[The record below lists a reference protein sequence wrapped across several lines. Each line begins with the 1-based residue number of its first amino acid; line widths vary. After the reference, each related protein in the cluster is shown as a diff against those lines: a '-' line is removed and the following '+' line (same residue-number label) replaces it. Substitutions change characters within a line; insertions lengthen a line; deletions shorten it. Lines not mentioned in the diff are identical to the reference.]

1 MKNSDREQSN
11 QDAEE
16 AKCRSC
22 KRVEWITFVMPRKL
36 NSFIYSK
43 RNLLLATIFA
53 VASYF
58 LIPSQPEMVRRV
70 VATFVFAAGC
80 WVLEV
85 FPLPITGL
93 MIPVVLSLLGVFSPQ
108 EAFAPFSNSIIFLM
122 IGGLVLGQAIKKH
135 GLDRWI
141 GYNLIIYSKGKID
154 RLVLLTM
161 LATAFLS
168 MWMSNTVAIAVILPV
183 ALSIL
188 TAIPEQLVNLRK
200 KMLLGISIST
210 SLGGMA
216 MLTGSTPAMIVA
228 ALLGQEGTFGF
239 LQWAYYGLPV
249 SLGSLAIAFLI
260 LKRMFPSPRLT
271 LNVDEIIEQKKQTE
285 RFTGSQKRVL
295 SIFLGTIILW
305 FMGGQIEE
313 MLGMPASISSAALVS
328 ILAILVMFGS
338 NLLDLRDLQAIQW
351 ELMFLVGGGLL
362 LGEAMITSGAAGQ
375 ISGAL
380 FSLNNFAPTIVL
392 PLVFG
397 MISLILTNFISNSA
411 TGAMLIPIAIETSR
425 LLGITPVPI
434 VMAVALSA
442 IIAFIT
448 PVGVPSTALV
458 YSTGRLSKSELTKA
472 GVAIALPTLIV
483 SLLAVWFLP
492 PP

>member
-1 MKNSDREQSN
+1 
-11 QDAEE
+11 
-16 AKCRSC
+16 
-22 KRVEWITFVMPRKL
+22 
-36 NSFIYSK
+36 
-43 RNLLLATIFA
+43 
-53 VASYF
+53 
-58 LIPSQPEMVRRV
+58 
-70 VATFVFAAGC
+70 
-80 WVLEV
+80 
-85 FPLPITGL
+85 
-93 MIPVVLSLLGVFSPQ
+93 
-108 EAFAPFSNSIIFLM
+108 
-122 IGGLVLGQAIKKH
+122 
-135 GLDRWI
+135 
-141 GYNLIIYSKGKID
+141 
-154 RLVLLTM
+154 LTM